1 MPEATLFQTFTR
13 WISSKKLRKFL
24 SDKNNWKT
32 VVQFRECSFF
42 AGGDNKIEA
51 ALMRG
56 QRYYDRDNFTAVDS
70 FVKPG
75 HVCFDIGANIGVY
88 SVIFGKLSGSAKRV
102 HSFEPV
108 EHIRARLQ
116 ANIRLNGMEAINV
129 NGFAL
134 GSEPGLLEM
143 LQIKEG
149 HFRGGT
155 STFVKNEN
163 IAEMG
168 ESEFEKR
175 QVEIRTLDQYVID
188 VGLDRVDF
196 IKIDVEGFEL
206 NVLRGAEDTLS
217 QFKPTIIL
225 EYDERRHGEHG
236 DSIKELL
243 LRHGYQT
250 YQFTSFDETLVLLP
264 FDFTCQPINRNI
276 LCWNTGLG
284 R

>member
-1 MPEATLFQTFTR
+1 MPEATLFKTFAR
-13 WISSKKLRKFL
+13 WTSRRKLRKFL
-24 SDKNNWKT
+24 LDKKDWKT
-32 VVQFRECSFF
+32 VVRFRGCVFF

-56 QRYYDRDNFTAVDS
+56 DRYYDRDNFAAVFS

-75 HVCFDIGANIGVY
+75 YVCLDIGANIGVY
-88 SVIFGKLSGSAKRV
+88 SVIFGNLSRSAERV

-108 EHIRARLQ
+108 DHIRARLQ
-116 ANIRLNGMEAINV
+116 ANVRLNGMDSINV

-134 GSEPGLLEM
+134 GSDPGSLEM

-149 HFRGGT
+149 RFRGGA
-155 STFVKNEN
+155 STFVKTEN
-163 IAEMG
+163 VAEMG
-168 ESEFEKR
+168 ESEFEKC
-175 QVEIRTLDQYVID
+175 QVEIRTLDQYLVD
-188 VGLDRVDF
+188 VDLDRVDF
-196 IKIDVEGFEL
+196 VKIDVEGFEL
-206 NVLRGAEDTLS
+206 NVLRGAENTLS

-225 EYDERRHGEHG
+225 EYDERRHGEQS

-243 LRHGYQT
+243 RRHGYHT

-264 FDFTCQPINRNI
+264 FDFARQPINRNV
-276 LCWNTGLG
+276 LCWNPGFE